1 MQAISAVII
10 TYNEAQV
17 LPKTLQALTFC
28 DEIVVVDSGSTD
40 GTVELSTGAGA
51 KVIHEPFRGFGK
63 QKQLAT
69 SLAKNH
75 WILSIDADEVVSDEL
90 RKSIEHVMRVSP
102 SHHAY
107 TLRRTLVF
115 LGKEFKHGRESREA
129 QVRLFDRR
137 KAGFNDAEVHEK
149 VIYKGKAPM
158 LEGVLRHYSYRNLGQ
173 YIEKLDKY
181 TGKAAMEMYGRG
193 KRRATWILIL
203 SFPFYLFK
211 NLILQGNWMNGYAGW
226 LWALLSSVYPIIKYS
241 RLMELHGQSDAGGS

>member
-1 MQAISAVII
+1 M
-10 TYNEAQV
+10 QV
-17 LPKTLQALTFC
+17 LKKTLDALSFC
-28 DEIVVVDSGSTD
+28 NEIVVVDSGSTD
-40 GTVELSTGAGA
+40 GTLELCKAAGA
-51 KVIHEPFRGFGK
+51 RIFQEPFRGFGK

-69 SLAKNH
+69 SYARNH

-90 RKSIEHVMRVSP
+90 RNSIEQLMKDNPTHE
-102 SHHAY
+102 AY

-115 LGKEFKHGRESREA
+115 LGKEFKYGRESRES

-137 KAGFNDAEVHEK
+137 QAGFNDAEVHEK
-149 VIYKGKAPM
+149 VVYKGRAPI

-181 TGKAAMEMYGRG
+181 TGKAALEMYRQG
-193 KRRATWILIL
+193 KRRATWVLIL

-211 NLILQGNWMNGYAGW
+211 NLVLQGNWMNGYAGW

-241 RLMELHGQSDAGGS
+241 RLMELHGQTNAARS